1 MLEKIPKCSLS
12 FRKASYAISLTFFL
26 QKRYPKYSWKDFYIY
41 HLGIDLGGTNIVA
54 GVITDSYKSLFQCF
68 MVKKF
73 SLIFKI
79 NPSGCLI
86 SPFYVFTQ
94 DKTWVKV

>member
-1 MLEKIPKCSLS
+1 MTPIRRGIKSVSETFQWFPSKVNLSSL
-12 FRKASYAISLTFFL
+12 
-26 QKRYPKYSWKDFYIY
+26 
-41 HLGIDLGGTNIVA
+41 NI
-54 GVITDSYKSLFQCF
+54 ITDSYKSLFQCF

-79 NPSGCLI
+79 NPSGCHI